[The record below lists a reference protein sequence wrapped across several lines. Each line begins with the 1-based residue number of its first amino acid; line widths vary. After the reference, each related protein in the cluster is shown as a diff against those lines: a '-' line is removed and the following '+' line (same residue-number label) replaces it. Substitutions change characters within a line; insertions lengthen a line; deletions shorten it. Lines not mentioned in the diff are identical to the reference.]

1 LTRTSIGWAMLA
13 DVVPLYPLYALL
25 FAHTGLSDADI
36 SVLFV
41 LWTVVGLV
49 AEVPMGAVADR
60 FSRRHAVV
68 AAGVCQAAGYALWT
82 AWPGF
87 GAFAG
92 GFALWGLGGSLSSG
106 ALEALVY
113 DGLVTAGAEQR
124 YPRILGWLRAAG
136 MLAQLPTALAA
147 TVLFATGGYRLV
159 GWVSVGTCLG
169 AAALATR
176 LPEADRRSDAGD
188 DDDLGYV
195 ATLRTGLV
203 EVVREPAV
211 RGAAVAVA
219 MLSGLD
225 AFEEYFSLL
234 ANEWGVP
241 VVIVPTALL
250 VISVAGAAGAVLGGR
265 LGGLRPVLL
274 GAALGSGV
282 AVLEAAGLWRQPVG
296 LVGVALCYGVY
307 RLVFLVADT
316 RLQQRITGTARATVT
331 SVAELGTGCMCLLV
345 YGAWAVGQVSAVALL
360 AALTA
365 VALPFCLRAK
375 KEGRRR

>member
-1 LTRTSIGWAMLA
+1 M
-13 DVVPLYPLYALL
+13 L

-41 LWTVVGLV
+41 VWTVVGLV
-49 AEVPMGAVADR
+49 AQVPMGAVADR
-60 FSRRHAVV
+60 FSRRGCVV

-87 GAFAG
+87 AAFAG

-113 DGLVTAGAEQR
+113 DGLVALGAPQR
-124 YPRILGWLRAAG
+124 YPRVLGWIRAAG

-147 TVLFATGGYRLV
+147 TFLFATGGYPLV

-176 LPEADRRSDAGD
+176 LPEHGHAESPGPSDESEGEPGYFATVRAGLAD
-188 DDDLGYV
+188 
-195 ATLRTGLV
+195 
-203 EVVREPAV
+203 VVHRPAV
-211 RGAAVAVA
+211 RGAAVALA

-250 VISVAGAAGAVLGGR
+250 VISVAGAVGAVLGGR
-265 LGGLRPVLL
+265 LAHLRPTFL
-274 GAALGSGV
+274 GALLGSGV
-282 AVLEAAGLWRQPVG
+282 AVLGAAGLWRQPAG
-296 LVGVALCYGVY
+296 LVAVAAFYGLY
-307 RLVFLVADT
+307 RLVWLVVDA
-316 RLQQRITGTARATVT
+316 RLQEHVTSDARATVT
-331 SVAELGTGCMCLLV
+331 SIAELGTEIMCLLV
-345 YGAWAVGQVSAVALL
+345 YGAWAIDQVGAV

-365 VALPFCLRAK
+365 LTAVTLPFCLRDK
-375 KEGRRR
+375 QQ